1 MNATYNIVTNSKA
14 PVFFGG
20 FDLRKFK
27 SFEVEFYVKY
37 HTIDFD
43 YSSLS
48 VVESSV
54 STSFNS
60 SS

>member
-48 VVESSV
+48 VA
-54 STSFNS
+54 
-60 SS
+60 

>member
-20 FDLRKFK
+20 FDFRKFK

-37 HTIDFD
+37 HNQFRLFFLIRRRIVGFDF
-43 YSSLS
+43 
-48 VVESSV
+48 V
-54 STSFNS
+54 
-60 SS
+60 

>member
-1 MNATYNIVTNSKA
+1 MFIKRYNSKA
-14 PVFFGG
+14 PEKIGG
-20 FDLRKFK
+20 FVVTFK